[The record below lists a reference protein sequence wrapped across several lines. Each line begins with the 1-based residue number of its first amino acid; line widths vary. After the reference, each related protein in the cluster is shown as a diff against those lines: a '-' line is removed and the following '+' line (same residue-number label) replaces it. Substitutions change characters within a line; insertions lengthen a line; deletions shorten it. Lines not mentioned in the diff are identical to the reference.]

1 VKTETKAIL
10 DLALTDRK
18 DLGILGD
25 YLCELQDPKEIV
37 EAFLVIL
44 DRVRTPEEALNER
57 RRWLNYLIEELEDGK
72 AMLLVQMR
80 TVFDNTYLAKREL
93 YHRLCEWEQERKE
106 EQKRKD
112 IRSREEAKKARV
124 PVRPLTNPSNGPGV
138 EPEPFQPSDDP
149 IVE

>member
-37 EAFLVIL
+37 EAFLCIL

-80 TVFDNTYLAKREL
+80 TVIRQHLP
-93 YHRLCEWEQERKE
+93 CEE
-106 EQKRKD
+106 
-112 IRSREEAKKARV
+112 
-124 PVRPLTNPSNGPGV
+124 G
-138 EPEPFQPSDDP
+138 
-149 IVE
+149 IVSQTL

>member
-93 YHRLCEWEQERKE
+93 YHRLCEWEKEQKE

-124 PVRPLTNPSNGPGV
+124 PIRPLTNPSNGPGV